1 MTREPVARPSVH
13 SSAPRGFAR
22 HRPSIVAVAFAVVVV
37 TLTGCGPQEADV
49 TPDEARETLTSI
61 IHDTAELLGTPGW
74 EEASTPGV
82 ESCDNGDGV
91 KWSYRYS
98 TPPGDVDPLADAE
111 TVAAHWES
119 LGMSVRINTE
129 HSPVVFATGGP
140 LQGLSFSTGPGNYS
154 IAGTSACV
162 PGDAN
167 QIIDEEYVG

>member
-1 MTREPVARPSVH
+1 MA
-13 SSAPRGFAR
+13 AAL
-22 HRPSIVAVAFAVVVV
+22 AAVVAI
-37 TLTGCGPQEADV
+37 LTGCAPQEADV

-61 IHDTAELLGTPGW
+61 IHDTAELLSMPGW
-74 EEASTPGV
+74 EEASAPGV
-82 ESCDNGDGV
+82 QTCDGGNGI
-91 KWSYRYS
+91 KWNYRYS
-98 TPPGDVDPLADAE
+98 RPPGDVDALADAE
-111 TVAAHWES
+111 TVASHWES